1 MFKSFFL
8 NKNNFLILIILILAL
23 FLRYYNFDKYGY
35 WMDEYWGTF
44 YLSNPELSFG
54 ELQNRIEDFGKFQ
67 FGMPEPTPI
76 YYYYLLNI
84 FFEILGYNPENGR
97 IFSILFNFT
106 SVIFFFFTCKL
117 ITTKFNSIISLVLIS
132 LIFGPKICA
141 TTSKALLSRV
151 ISKYLSDISIGE
163 EIRRKAG

>member
-1 MFKSFFL
+1 MFKSFFF
-8 NKNNFLILIILILAL
+8 NKNNFLILIILILAF

-106 SVIFFFFTCKL
+106 SVIFF
-117 ITTKFNSIISLVLIS
+117 SL
-132 LIFGPKICA
+132 
-141 TTSKALLSRV
+141 RV
-151 ISKYLSDISIGE
+151 N
-163 EIRRKAG
+163 